1 MCGIAGAIT
10 RFPIDEE
17 KLNNAKKQLKKRGP
31 DNSSHSVNKLD
42 KGFYITL
49 LHTRLSILDLDK
61 RSDQPMRY
69 KNINLIF
76 NGEIYNYLEL
86 KKELNKNFNFETNSD
101 TEVLLKQIY
110 KKGLP
115 GINECEGM
123 FALAFFDFFKN
134 KLFLARDRFGE
145 KPLYYFQNNDKSIY
159 FGSEPKAIFA
169 LLGFQLSVNTDHLR
183 RFMVNG
189 YKSLYKKNNTFFEG
203 LEELKPGHCLEINP
217 FENKIIYPWFTQ
229 KYLSQNN
236 DMSYEEAVEGTRI
249 RLLKSM
255 ELRLRSDVPIAFCL
269 SGGIDSNGLIG
280 IAKKIFGYDV
290 HGFTIM
296 NHDERYEEKD
306 MVNYSVKSQ
315 ELKHTSIAVEKNN
328 FFENLKNIVNY
339 HDSPVSTISYYA
351 HWLLMKSISQEG
363 YKVSV
368 SGTGADEIFSG
379 YYDHHLA
386 YIAEMNN
393 GNKSFFNES
402 ISNWENNIETFVRN
416 PFLKNSNYFINNPMS
431 RSHIYLDTESYGK
444 YLTYPFKEEFE
455 EKIYTPFLLRN
466 RMANELFHETVPV
479 ILHEDD
485 LNAMY
490 FSIENRS
497 PFLDSKLYHWSLQ
510 LPTRFLI
517 NKSLSKAVLRDSLKD
532 IVPTRI
538 LKNPRKIGFNVPID
552 DYIDF
557 SDPKI
562 ISMLTQPSRIDEI
575 VKSDQIKMLFQNKQR
590 SNEESKFLFNY
601 LSTRSFLDSFA

>member
-1 MCGIAGAIT
+1 
-10 RFPIDEE
+10 
-17 KLNNAKKQLKKRGP
+17 
-31 DNSSHSVNKLD
+31 
-42 KGFYITL
+42 
-49 LHTRLSILDLDK
+49 
-61 RSDQPMRY
+61 
-69 KNINLIF
+69 
-76 NGEIYNYLEL
+76 
-86 KKELNKNFNFETNSD
+86 
-101 TEVLLKQIY
+101 
-110 KKGLP
+110 
-115 GINECEGM
+115 
-123 FALAFFDFFKN
+123 
-134 KLFLARDRFGE
+134 
-145 KPLYYFQNNDKSIY
+145 
-159 FGSEPKAIFA
+159 
-169 LLGFQLSVNTDHLR
+169 
-183 RFMVNG
+183 
-189 YKSLYKKNNTFFEG
+189 
-203 LEELKPGHCLEINP
+203 
-217 FENKIIYPWFTQ
+217 
-229 KYLSQNN
+229 
-236 DMSYEEAVEGTRI
+236 MSYEEAVEGTRI

-386 YIAEMNN
+386 YIAEIHN

-402 ISNWENNIETFVRN
+402 ISNWKNNIETFVRN

-431 RSHIYLDTESYGK
+431 RSHIYLDSESYGK

-497 PFLDSKLYHWSLQ
+497 PFLDSKLYYWSLQ

-532 IVPTRI
+532 IVPRRI

-601 LSTRSFLDSFA
+601 LSTRSFLDRFA

>member
-17 KLNNAKKQLKKRGP
+17 KLNNAKNQLKKRGP
-31 DNSSHSVNKLD
+31 DSSGCSVHKSD

-86 KKELNKNFNFETNSD
+86 QKELNKYFNFETKSD

-110 KKGLP
+110 KNGLK

-123 FALAFFDFFKN
+123 FALAFFDFLKN

-145 KPLYYFQNNDKSIY
+145 KPLFYFQNNDGSIY
-159 FGSEPKAIFA
+159 FGSEPKAIFS
-169 LLGFQLSVNTDHLR
+169 LVGFQLPVNIEHSR
-183 RFMVNG
+183 RFLVNG
-189 YKSLYKKNNTFFEG
+189 YKSLYKKNHTFFEG
-203 LEELKPGHCLEINP
+203 LEELKPGNCVEINP
-217 FENKIIYPWFTQ
+217 FEKKLIYPWVTQ
-229 KYLSQNN
+229 KNIAQNV

-269 SGGIDSNGLIG
+269 SGGVDSNGLIG
-280 IAKKIFGYDV
+280 IAKKIFGYEV

-315 ELKHTSIAVEKNN
+315 ELRHTSIPVEKNN
-328 FFENLKNIVNY
+328 FFENLNKIINY

-351 HWLLMKSISQEG
+351 HWLLMKSVAEKG
-363 YKVSV
+363 YKVSI
-368 SGTGADEIFSG
+368 SGTGADELFSG

-386 YIAEMNN
+386 YIAEIQH
-393 GNKSFFNES
+393 GNKSFFKES
-402 ISNWENNIETFVRN
+402 ISNWENNIKAYVRN
-416 PFLKNSNYFINNPMS
+416 PFLQKYNYFIENPIS
-431 RSHIYLDTESYGK
+431 RSHIFLDSDNYGK
-444 YLTYPFKEEFE
+444 YLTFPFKEEFE

-497 PFLDSKLYHWSLQ
+497 PFLDSKLYYWSLQ
-510 LPTRFLI
+510 LPTKHLI
-517 NKSLSKAVLRDSLKD
+517 NKSLTKAVLRDSLKD
-532 IVPTRI
+532 IVPRRI

-552 DYIDF
+552 DYVDF

-562 ISMLTQPSRIDEI
+562 LSMLAEPSRIDEI
-575 VKSDQIKMLFQNKQR
+575 VKSDQIKTLFQKKKR

-601 LSTRSFLDSFA
+601 LSTRSFLDNFS